1 MRANRVV
8 LVLVVVLGCAR
19 AWGQDEK
26 PPTLGKEPEDQQQQ
40 QQQPQQQQKPTLGEA
55 PSLGGPRNSTTTDI
69 RKLLRVRTVYIETID
84 NSLNERL
91 AEAFSKT
98 GPFRVVAKRNEAD
111 AILRGTCFDSRR
123 LKSLHSEVFLTDSR
137 GGPIWSDIVR
147 QPFNPPP
154 LDKSVTDSASLIV
167 THLGESLR
175 EAQRK

>member
-1 MRANRVV
+1 MRLIQVV
-8 LVLVVVLGCAR
+8 GALIVALGCTG
-19 AWGQDEK
+19 AWGQEDK
-26 PPTLGKEPEDQQQQ
+26 PPTLGQEPEGQGQQQQ
-40 QQQPQQQQKPTLGEA
+40 QQQKKPTLGEA

-84 NSLNERL
+84 NSLNDKL

-123 LKSLHSEVFLTDSR
+123 LKSLHSEVFLTDPR
-137 GGPIWSDIVR
+137 GGPIWTDIVR
-147 QPFNPPP
+147 EPFNPPP
-154 LDKSVTDSASLIV
+154 LEKAVVDSASIIV